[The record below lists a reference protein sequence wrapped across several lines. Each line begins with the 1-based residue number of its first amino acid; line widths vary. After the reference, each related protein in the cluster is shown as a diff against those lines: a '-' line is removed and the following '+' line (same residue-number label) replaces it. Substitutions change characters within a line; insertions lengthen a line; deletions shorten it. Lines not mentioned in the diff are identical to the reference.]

1 MATYLFRCPDCSV
14 FEVVQPMAALRPTSP
29 CPACGAD
36 AARVYTAPA
45 LATVPTGTHRAIEA
59 ADASAE
65 TPQVVRAIPDG
76 APRPRSRR
84 WSPMTGPAP
93 VNAARRPAG
102 PHPALPRW

>member
-14 FEVVQPMAALRPTSP
+14 FEVVQPMSALRPTCA

-36 AARVYTAPA
+36 SARVYTAPA
-45 LATVPTGTHRAIEA
+45 LATVPAGVHRAIET

-65 TPQVVRAIPDG
+65 TPRVVRSIPAG

-84 WSPMTGPAP
+84 WSPMTGAAP
-93 VNAARRPAG
+93 VAAASRPAG
-102 PHPALPRW
+102 PHPSLPRW